1 MVIVG
6 AGVIGSEY
14 ACTFAALGTEV
25 HLVDGRDRLLPVLD
39 TEVSTAL
46 AGAMRDLG
54 ITFHWNELVTECD
67 APAGNGDVSLRL
79 KSGAIVSADTVLVA
93 AGRTSNTEA
102 LGVDAAGVILGK
114 RGLIPVDA
122 QYRTNVPHIYAA
134 GDVIGAPALAATGVE
149 QARVAM
155 SHAFGLDFKS
165 EVAPIL
171 PYGIYTIPEVSMAGE
186 TEESLRQKGIDYVAG
201 TALYRDNA
209 RGQIIGDKSGFL
221 KLLFRR
227 SDMKLLGVHVI
238 GEQASELIHVGLAAM
253 LMDAGWDLFN
263 RICFNYPTLGVMY
276 QRAAYVAAAAVR
288 SQKEEE

>member
-1 MVIVG
+1 
-6 AGVIGSEY
+6 
-14 ACTFAALGTEV
+14 
-25 HLVDGRDRLLPVLD
+25 
-39 TEVSTAL
+39 
-46 AGAMRDLG
+46 
-54 ITFHWNELVTECD
+54 
-67 APAGNGDVSLRL
+67 
-79 KSGAIVSADTVLVA
+79 
-93 AGRTSNTEA
+93 
-102 LGVDAAGVILGK
+102 
-114 RGLIPVDA
+114 
-122 QYRTNVPHIYAA
+122 
-134 GDVIGAPALAATGVE
+134 
-149 QARVAM
+149 M

-209 RGQIIGDKSGFL
+209 RGQIIGDKNGFL

-227 SDMKLLGVHVI
+227 ADMKLLGVHVI

-276 QRAAYVAAAAVR
+276 QRAAYVAAAAAR
-288 SQKEEE
+288 SQKGEE